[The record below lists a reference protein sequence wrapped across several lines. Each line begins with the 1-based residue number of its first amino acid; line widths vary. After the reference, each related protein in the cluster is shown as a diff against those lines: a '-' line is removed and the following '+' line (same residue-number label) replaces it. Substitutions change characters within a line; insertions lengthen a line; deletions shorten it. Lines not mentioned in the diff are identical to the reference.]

1 VKTPKQSKLPT
12 DAREAVMKRFVEGV
26 ARDQGGLFP
35 SHLEDF
41 VAEDNPVRAVD
52 AFVEMLDLR
61 TLGFVA
67 VDPSATGRPG
77 YHPAVLL
84 KLYIYGYLNAI
95 ASSRRLERE
104 AGRNVE
110 LMWLTGRLAPD
121 HKTIADFRK
130 DHGPAIQK
138 ACAQFVVLCR
148 QLGLFSKSLVAID
161 GSKFKAVNSR
171 DNNFTVNKVA
181 KRIEQAEVHI
191 ARYLTALERAD
202 RQGGEIA
209 EERTPH
215 LRDKIARLRQRIE
228 DLREMGETLKATP
241 GAQVSLTDPDARA
254 MSSHGKGTDVV
265 GYNVQIAVDAEH
277 HLILAHEVTN
287 IGSDRAQLASMGE
300 MARDASGH
308 ASITVLADRGY
319 YSGDQIVA
327 CDGTGVEPIVPKT
340 DTSGG
345 AVRGRFTIQDFIYDP
360 EHDRYTCPA
369 GQLLTQAEKRS
380 TRGPDPDFVR
390 YRNQDACGACPLK
403 PRCTSERYQQ
413 IRRRKNDDVL
423 DAMQRRLERMP
434 KAMTIRRRTVEH
446 PFGTIKAWMGATHFL
461 TRTLCRVK
469 TEMSLQV
476 LAYNLKRMISL
487 FGVAALMK
495 EINA

>member
-1 VKTPKQSKLPT
+1 
-12 DAREAVMKRFVEGV
+12 MKRFVEGV
-26 ARDQGGLFP
+26 ARDQSGLFP
-35 SHLEDF
+35 AHLEDF
-41 VAEDNPVRAVD
+41 VDEDNPVRAVD
-52 AFVEMLDLR
+52 AFVEKLDLR
-61 TLGFVA
+61 ALGFDG

-84 KLYIYGYLNAI
+84 KLYIYGYLNAVP
-95 ASSRRLERE
+95 SSRRLERE

-110 LMWLTGRLAPD
+110 LMWLTERLAPD

-130 DHGPAIQK
+130 DHGPAIQQ
-138 ACAQFVVLCR
+138 ACAQFVMLCR
-148 QLGLFSKSLVAID
+148 ELGLFSKAIVAVD

-171 DNNFTVNKVA
+171 DNNFTANKVE

-202 RQGGEIA
+202 RQSSALGGEIA
-209 EERTPH
+209 EEKTPR
-215 LRDKIARLRQRIE
+215 LKEKIERLRQRIE
-228 DLREMGETLKATP
+228 DLRAMGETLKAAP
-241 GAQVSLTDPDARA
+241 GGQISLTDPDARA
-254 MSSHGKGTDVV
+254 MSSQGKGTDVV

-287 IGSDRAQLASMGE
+287 VGSDRAMLTSMGE
-300 MARDASGH
+300 KARDASGCD
-308 ASITVLADRGY
+308 SVTVLADRGY

-327 CDGTGVEPIVPKT
+327 CEGTGVEPIVPKT
-340 DTSGG
+340 ETSGG
-345 AVRGRFTIQDFIYDP
+345 ALRGRFTIQDFIYDH

-369 GQLLTQAEKRS
+369 GQHLTQAKKRS

-390 YRNQDACGACPLK
+390 YRNLEACGACPLK
-403 PRCTSERYQQ
+403 PRCTAERFQQ
-413 IRRRKNDDVL
+413 IRRWKHDDVL

-434 KAMTIRRRTVEH
+434 KAMTIRRRTAEH

-461 TRTLCRVK
+461 TRTLPKVK

-476 LAYNLKRMISL
+476 LAYNLKRMMAL
-487 FGVAALMK
+487 FGVGPLIEAMAT
-495 EINA
+495 

>member
-1 VKTPKQSKLPT
+1 
-12 DAREAVMKRFVEGV
+12 MKRFVEGL

-35 SHLEDF
+35 AHLDDF
-41 VAEDNPVRAVD
+41 VGEDNPVRAVD
-52 AFVEMLDLR
+52 AYVDLLDLR
-61 TLGFVA
+61 ELGFDA

-77 YHPAVLL
+77 YHPGILL
-84 KLYIYGYLNAI
+84 KLYIYGYLNRI
-95 ASSRRLERE
+95 PSSRRLERE

-130 DHGPAIQK
+130 KHGPAIQQ

-148 QLGLFSKSLVAID
+148 QLGLFSKALVAID

-209 EERTPH
+209 EEKIPR
-215 LRDKIARLRQRIE
+215 LKDKIERLRQRIE
-228 DLREMGETLKATP
+228 DLRDMGETLKATP
-241 GAQVSLTDPDARA
+241 GAQISLTDPDARA
-254 MSSHGKGTDVV
+254 MSSRGKGTDVV
-265 GYNVQIAVDAEH
+265 GYNVQIAVDDEH

-287 IGSDRAQLASMGE
+287 VGSDRAQLATMGE
-300 MARDASGH
+300 MARDASGQ

-327 CDGTGVEPIVPKT
+327 CSGTGVEPIVPKT

-345 AVRGRFTIQDFIYDP
+345 ALRGRFTIQDFIYDS

-369 GQLLTQAEKRS
+369 GQILTQAEKRS

-390 YRNQDACGACPLK
+390 YRNLDACGDCPLK
-403 PRCTSERYQQ
+403 PRCTSERFQQ
-413 IRRRKNDDVL
+413 IRRWKHDDVL
-423 DAMQRRLERMP
+423 DAMQQRLDRMP

-461 TRTLCRVK
+461 TRTMSKVK
-469 TEMSLQV
+469 TEMSLNV
-476 LAYNLKRMISL
+476 LAYNLKRMISIL
-487 FGVAALMK
+487 GVEPLIKAMVT
-495 EINA
+495 

>member
-1 VKTPKQSKLPT
+1 
-12 DAREAVMKRFVEGV
+12 MKRFVEGV

-35 SHLEDF
+35 AHLEDF
-41 VAEDNPVRAVD
+41 VDQDNPVRAVD
-52 AFVEMLDLR
+52 AFVDKLDLR
-61 TLGFVA
+61 ALGFEA

-84 KLYIYGYLNAI
+84 KLYIYGYLNAVP
-95 ASSRRLERE
+95 SSRRLERE
-104 AGRNVE
+104 ARRNVE
-110 LMWLTGRLAPD
+110 LMWLTERLAPD

-130 DHGPAIQK
+130 DHGAAIQQ
-138 ACAQFVVLCR
+138 ACAHFVMLCR
-148 QLGLFSKSLVAID
+148 ELGLFSKAIIAVD

-171 DNNFTVNKVA
+171 DNNFTANKVE

-209 EERTPH
+209 EEKTPR
-215 LRDKIARLRQRIE
+215 LKEKIERLRQRIE
-228 DLREMGETLKATP
+228 DLRAMGETLKAAP
-241 GAQVSLTDPDARA
+241 GGQVSLTDPDARA

-277 HLILAHEVTN
+277 HLILAHEVTT
-287 IGSDRAQLASMGE
+287 IGSDRAQLVSMGE
-300 MARDASGH
+300 KARDASGCD
-308 ASITVLADRGY
+308 SVTVLADRGY
-319 YSGDQIVA
+319 YSGDQIVSCEGA
-327 CDGTGVEPIVPKT
+327 GVEPIVPKT
-340 DTSGG
+340 ETSGG
-345 AVRGRFTIQDFIYDP
+345 ALRGRFTIQDFVYDH

-369 GQLLTQAEKRS
+369 GQLLTQAKKRS

-390 YRNQDACGACPLK
+390 YRNLEACGACPLK
-403 PRCTSERYQQ
+403 PRCTAERFQQ
-413 IRRRKNDDVL
+413 IRRWKHDDVL

-461 TRTLCRVK
+461 TRTLPKVK

-476 LAYNLKRMISL
+476 LAYNLKRMMAL
-487 FGVAALMK
+487 FGVGPLIEAMAR
-495 EINA
+495 

>member
-1 VKTPKQSKLPT
+1 
-12 DAREAVMKRFVEGV
+12 VEGV

-35 SHLEDF
+35 AHLDDF
-41 VAEDNPVRAVD
+41 VAEDNTVRAVD

-61 TLGFVA
+61 ALGFEA
-67 VDPSATGRPG
+67 VDAAATGRPG

-84 KLYIYGYLNAI
+84 KVYVYGYLNAI

-130 DHGPAIQK
+130 DHGPAIQQ

-148 QLGLFSKSLVAID
+148 QLGLFSNSLVAVD

-181 KRIEQAEVHI
+181 KRIEQAEIHI

-209 EERTPH
+209 EEKTPR
-215 LRDKIARLRQRIE
+215 LKEKIERLRQRIE

-241 GAQVSLTDPDARA
+241 GAQVSVTDPDARA

-287 IGSDRAQLASMGE
+287 VGSDRAQLASMGE

-319 YSGDQIVA
+319 YSRDEVVA
-327 CDGTGVEPIVPKT
+327 CEGIGVEPIVPKT
-340 DTSGG
+340 ETSGAALQG
-345 AVRGRFTIQDFIYDP
+345 FFTIQDFIYDA

-369 GQLLTQAEKRS
+369 GQSLTKGKVNAN
-380 TRGPDPDFVR
+380 RGQDPEVIH
-390 YRNQDACGACPLK
+390 YRNLTACRGCALK
-403 PRCTSERYQQ
+403 PRCTPEKHKRLK
-413 IRRRKNDDVL
+413 RRKREDAL
-423 DAMQRRLERMP
+423 DAMQERLDRMP
-434 KAMTIRRRTVEH
+434 KAMTIRRRTAEH
-446 PFGTIKAWMGATHFL
+446 PFGTIKSWMGATHFL
-461 TRTLCRVK
+461 TKTLPKVR
-469 TEMSLQV
+469 TEMSLNV
-476 LAYNLKRMISL
+476 LAYNLKRVMAL
-487 FGVAALMK
+487 LGVGTLIRAMAA
-495 EINA
+495 

>member
-1 VKTPKQSKLPT
+1 
-12 DAREAVMKRFVEGV
+12 MKRFVEGV

-35 SHLEDF
+35 AHLDDF
-41 VAEDNPVRAVD
+41 VDEGNPVRAVD
-52 AFVEMLDLR
+52 AFVDKLDLR
-61 TLGFVA
+61 ALGFEA

-84 KLYIYGYLNAI
+84 KLYIYGYLNAVP
-95 ASSRRLERE
+95 SSRRLERE

-110 LMWLTGRLAPD
+110 LMWLTERLAPD

-130 DHGPAIQK
+130 DHGAAIQR
-138 ACAQFVVLCR
+138 ACAQFVMLCGE
-148 QLGLFSKSLVAID
+148 LGLFSKAIVAVD

-171 DNNFTVNKVA
+171 DNNFTANKVE
-181 KRIEQAEVHI
+181 KRIEQTEVHI

-209 EERTPH
+209 EEKTPR
-215 LRDKIARLRQRIE
+215 LKEKIERLRQRVE
-228 DLREMGETLKATP
+228 DLRAMGEALKAAP
-241 GAQVSLTDPDARA
+241 GGQVSLTDPDARA
-254 MSSHGKGTDVV
+254 MSSRGKGADVV
-265 GYNVQIAVDAEH
+265 GYNVQLAVDAEH

-287 IGSDRAQLASMGE
+287 IGNDRAQLVSMGE
-300 MARDASGH
+300 KARDASGH

-340 DTSGG
+340 ETSGG
-345 AVRGRFTIQDFIYDP
+345 ALRGRFTIQDFIYDH

-369 GQLLTQAEKRS
+369 GQVLTQAKKRS

-390 YRNQDACGACPLK
+390 YRNLEACGACPLK
-403 PRCTSERYQQ
+403 PRCTAERFQQ
-413 IRRRKNDDVL
+413 IRRWKHDDVL

-461 TRTLCRVK
+461 TRTLPKVK

-476 LAYNLKRMISL
+476 LAYNLKRMMAL
-487 FGVAALMK
+487 LGVGPLIEAIAA
-495 EINA
+495 

>member
-1 VKTPKQSKLPT
+1 
-12 DAREAVMKRFVEGV
+12 MKRFVEGV

-35 SHLEDF
+35 AHLEDF
-41 VAEDNPVRAVD
+41 VDEDNPVRAVD
-52 AFVEMLDLR
+52 AFVDKLDLR
-61 TLGFVA
+61 ALGFEA

-84 KLYIYGYLNAI
+84 KLYIYGYLNAVP
-95 ASSRRLERE
+95 SSRRLERE

-110 LMWLTGRLAPD
+110 LMWLTERLAPD

-130 DHGPAIQK
+130 DHGAAIQR
-138 ACAQFVVLCR
+138 ACAQFVMLCR
-148 QLGLFSKSLVAID
+148 ELGLFSKAIVAID

-171 DNNFTVNKVA
+171 DNNFTANKVE
-181 KRIEQAEVHI
+181 KRIEQTEVHI

-209 EERTPH
+209 EEKTPR
-215 LRDKIARLRQRIE
+215 LKEKIERLRQRVE
-228 DLREMGETLKATP
+228 DLRAMGEALKAAP
-241 GAQVSLTDPDARA
+241 GGQVSLTDPDARA
-254 MSSHGKGTDVV
+254 MSSRGKGTDVV
-265 GYNVQIAVDAEH
+265 GYNVQLAVDAEH

-287 IGSDRAQLASMGE
+287 IGNDRAQLVSMGE
-300 MARDASGH
+300 KARDASGH

-340 DTSGG
+340 ETSGG
-345 AVRGRFTIQDFIYDP
+345 ALRGRFTIQDFIYDH

-369 GQLLTQAEKRS
+369 GQVLTQAKKRS
-380 TRGPDPDFVR
+380 TRGLDPDFVR
-390 YRNQDACGACPLK
+390 YRNLEACGACPLK
-403 PRCTSERYQQ
+403 PRCTAERFQQ
-413 IRRRKNDDVL
+413 IRRWKHDDVL

-461 TRTLCRVK
+461 TRTLPKVK

-476 LAYNLKRMISL
+476 LAYNLKRMMAL
-487 FGVAALMK
+487 LGVGPLIEAIAA
-495 EINA
+495 

>member
-1 VKTPKQSKLPT
+1 M
-12 DAREAVMKRFVEGV
+12 AREAVMKRFVEGV

-35 SHLEDF
+35 AHLDDF
-41 VAEDNPVRAVD
+41 IGEDNPVRAVD
-52 AFVEMLDLR
+52 AFIDLLDLR
-61 TLGFVA
+61 ALGFAA

-110 LMWLTGRLAPD
+110 LMWLTERLAPD

-130 DHGPAIQK
+130 DHGPAIQR
-138 ACAQFVVLCR
+138 ACAHFVGLCR
-148 QLGLFSKSLVAID
+148 ELGLFPKSLVALD

-171 DNNFTVNKVA
+171 DNNFTINKVA

-209 EERTPH
+209 EEKTPR
-215 LRDKIARLRQRIE
+215 LKEKIERLRQRIE
-228 DLREMGETLKATP
+228 DLRKMDETLKAAP

-254 MSSHGKGTDVV
+254 MSSHGKGTDIV

-300 MARDASGH
+300 KAREASGH

-327 CDGTGVEPIVPKT
+327 CEGTGVAPIVPKT
-340 DTSGG
+340 ETSGG
-345 AVRGRFTIQDFIYDP
+345 ALRGRFTIQDFIYDG
-360 EHDRYTCPA
+360 EHDRYACPA
-369 GQLLTQAEKRS
+369 GQHLTQAAVRS
-380 TRGPDPDFVR
+380 TRGPDPDLVR
-390 YRNQDACGACPLK
+390 YRNLTACGACPLK
-403 PRCTSERYQQ
+403 PRCTPHKFKQ
-413 IRRRKNDDVL
+413 IKRWRHDDVL
-423 DAMQRRLERMP
+423 DAMQARLERMP
-434 KAMTIRRRTVEH
+434 DAMTIRRRTAEH

-461 TRTLCRVK
+461 TRTLPRVR
-469 TEMSLQV
+469 TEMSLNV
-476 LAYNLKRMISL
+476 LAYNLKRMIAI
-487 FGVAALMK
+487 FGVQPLIRAMAV
-495 EINA
+495 

>member
-1 VKTPKQSKLPT
+1 
-12 DAREAVMKRFVEGV
+12 MKRFVEGV
-26 ARDQGGLFP
+26 TRDQGGLFP
-35 SHLEDF
+35 AHLEDF
-41 VAEDNPVRAVD
+41 VDEDNPVRAVD

-61 TLGFVA
+61 TLGFAA
-67 VDPSATGRPG
+67 VDPSATGRPS

-84 KLYIYGYLNAI
+84 KLYVYGYLNAI
-95 ASSRRLERE
+95 PSSRRLERE

-121 HKTIADFRK
+121 HKTIANFRK
-130 DHGPAIQK
+130 DHGPAIQQ
-138 ACAQFVVLCR
+138 ACAQFVGLCR
-148 QLGLFSKSLVAID
+148 ELGLFSKAIVALD

-181 KRIEQAEVHI
+181 KRIEQAEIHI
-191 ARYLTALERAD
+191 ARYLAALERAD

-209 EERTPH
+209 EERTPR
-215 LRDKIARLRQRIE
+215 LKDKIERLRQRIE
-228 DLREMGETLKATP
+228 DLKAMGARLEASP

-287 IGSDRAQLASMGE
+287 VGSDRAQLVSMGE
-300 MARDASGH
+300 KAREASGH

-327 CDGTGVEPIVPKT
+327 CDGKGVDPIIPKT
-340 DTSGG
+340 ETSGG
-345 AVRGRFTIQDFIYDP
+345 ALRGRFTIQDFIYDR
-360 EHDRYTCPA
+360 EQDRYTCPA
-369 GQLLTQAEKRS
+369 GQLLTQAKKRS

-390 YRNQDACGACPLK
+390 YRNLEACGACALK
-403 PRCTSERYQQ
+403 SRCTQERFQQ
-413 IRRRKNDDVL
+413 IRRWKHDDVL
-423 DAMQRRLERMP
+423 DAMQQRLEAMP
-434 KAMTIRRRTVEH
+434 KAMTVRRRTAEH

-461 TRTLCRVK
+461 TRTLARVR

-476 LAYNLKRMISL
+476 LAYNLKRMMAL
-487 FGVAALMK
+487 FGIRSLIRAMAA
-495 EINA
+495 

>member
-1 VKTPKQSKLPT
+1 
-12 DAREAVMKRFVEGV
+12 MKRFVEGV

-35 SHLEDF
+35 AHLEDF

-52 AFVEMLDLR
+52 AFVDKLDLR
-61 TLGFVA
+61 ALGFDA
-67 VDPSATGRPG
+67 VDPSATGRPS
-77 YHPAVLL
+77 YHPAALL
-84 KLYIYGYLNAI
+84 KLYIYGYLNAVP
-95 ASSRRLERE
+95 SSRRLERE

-110 LMWLTGRLAPD
+110 LMWLTERLAPD

-130 DHGPAIQK
+130 DHGPAIQQ
-138 ACAQFVVLCR
+138 ACAQFVMLCR
-148 QLGLFSKSLVAID
+148 ELGLFSKAIVAVD

-171 DNNFTVNKVA
+171 DNNFTANKVE

-209 EERTPH
+209 EEKTPR
-215 LRDKIARLRQRIE
+215 LKEKIERLRQRIE
-228 DLREMGETLKATP
+228 DLRAMGETLKAAP
-241 GAQVSLTDPDARA
+241 GGQVSLTDPDARA

-300 MARDASGH
+300 KARDASGH

-327 CDGTGVEPIVPKT
+327 CEGTGVEPIVPKT
-340 DTSGG
+340 ETSGG
-345 AVRGRFTIQDFIYDP
+345 ALRGRFTIQDFIYDH

-369 GQLLTQAEKRS
+369 GQFLTQAKKRS

-390 YRNQDACGACPLK
+390 YRNLEACGACPLK
-403 PRCTSERYQQ
+403 PRCTAERFQQ
-413 IRRRKNDDVL
+413 IRRWKHDDVL
-423 DAMQRRLERMP
+423 DAMQRRLEHMP
-434 KAMTIRRRTVEH
+434 KAMTIRRRTAEH

-461 TRTLCRVK
+461 TKTLKNVK

-476 LAYNLKRMISL
+476 LAYNLKRMMAL
-487 FGVAALMK
+487 FGVAPLIKAM
-495 EINA
+495 AA

>member
-1 VKTPKQSKLPT
+1 
-12 DAREAVMKRFVEGV
+12 MKRFVEGE

-35 SHLEDF
+35 AHLDDF
-41 VAEDNPVRAVD
+41 IGEDNPVRAVD

-61 TLGFVA
+61 KLGFSS
-67 VDPSATGRPG
+67 VDPKATGRPS
-77 YHPAVLL
+77 YHPVILL
-84 KLYIYGYLNAI
+84 KLYVYGYLNAI
-95 ASSRRLERE
+95 PSSRRLERE

-130 DHGPAIQK
+130 DHGRAIQQT
-138 ACAQFVVLCR
+138 CAQFVGLCR
-148 QLGLFSKSLVAID
+148 ELGLFSKAIVALD

-181 KRIEQAEVHI
+181 KRIEQAEINI

-209 EERTPH
+209 EERTPR
-215 LRDKIARLRQRIE
+215 LKEKIERLRQRIA
-228 DLREMGETLKATP
+228 GLKAMGTRLEAIP
-241 GAQVSLTDPDARA
+241 GAQVSLVDPDARA

-277 HLILAHEVTN
+277 HLVVAHDVNN

-300 MARDASGH
+300 KTREASGQP
-308 ASITVLADRGY
+308 AITVLADRGY

-327 CDGTGVEPIVPKT
+327 CEGKGVDPIIPKT
-340 DTSGG
+340 ETSGG
-345 AVRGRFTIQDFIYDP
+345 ALRGRFTIQDFFYDRDR
-360 EHDRYTCPA
+360 DRYTCPA
-369 GQLLTQAEKRS
+369 GQLLTQAKKRS
-380 TRGPDPDFVR
+380 TRGPDPEFVR
-390 YRNQDACGACPLK
+390 YRNLDACGACELK
-403 PRCTSERYQQ
+403 SRCTQERFQQ
-413 IRRRKNDDVL
+413 IRRWKHDDVL
-423 DAMQRRLERMP
+423 DAMQQRLEQMP
-434 KAMTIRRRTVEH
+434 KAMSVRRRTAEH

-461 TRTLCRVK
+461 TKTLPKVK

-476 LAYNLKRMISL
+476 LAYNLKRMMAL
-487 FGVAALMK
+487 FGVRRLIQAMAA
-495 EINA
+495 

>member
-1 VKTPKQSKLPT
+1 
-12 DAREAVMKRFVEGV
+12 MKRFVEGV

-35 SHLEDF
+35 AHLEDF
-41 VAEDNPVRAVD
+41 VDEDNPVRAVD
-52 AFVEMLDLR
+52 AFVDKLDLR
-61 TLGFVA
+61 ALGFDA

-84 KLYIYGYLNAI
+84 KLYIYGYLNAVP
-95 ASSRRLERE
+95 SSRRLERE

-110 LMWLTGRLAPD
+110 LMWLTERLAPD

-130 DHGPAIQK
+130 DHGSAIQQ
-138 ACAQFVVLCR
+138 ACAQFVMLCR
-148 QLGLFSKSLVAID
+148 ELGLFSKAIVAID

-171 DNNFTVNKVA
+171 DNNFTANKVD

-209 EERTPH
+209 EEKTPR
-215 LRDKIARLRQRIE
+215 LKEKIERLRQRIE
-228 DLREMGETLKATP
+228 DLRAMGATLKAAP
-241 GAQVSLTDPDARA
+241 GGQVSLIDPDARA

-287 IGSDRAQLASMGE
+287 VGSDRAMLTSMGE
-300 MARDASGH
+300 KARDASGCD
-308 ASITVLADRGY
+308 SVTVLADRGY
-319 YSGDQIVA
+319 YSGDQIVS
-327 CDGTGVEPIVPKT
+327 CEGTGVEPIVPKT
-340 DTSGG
+340 ETSGG
-345 AVRGRFTIQDFIYDP
+345 ALRGRLTIQDFIYDP
-360 EHDRYTCPA
+360 QHDRYTCPA
-369 GQLLTQAEKRS
+369 GQFLTQAKKRS

-390 YRNQDACGACPLK
+390 YRNLEACGACPLK
-403 PRCTSERYQQ
+403 PRCTAERFQQ
-413 IRRRKNDDVL
+413 IRRWKHDDVL

-434 KAMTIRRRTVEH
+434 KAMTIRRRTAEH

-461 TRTLCRVK
+461 TRTLPKVK

-476 LAYNLKRMISL
+476 LAYNLKRMMAL
-487 FGVAALMK
+487 FGVGPLIEAMVA
-495 EINA
+495 

>member
-1 VKTPKQSKLPT
+1 
-12 DAREAVMKRFVEGV
+12 MKRFVEGV
-26 ARDQGGLFP
+26 ARDQGGLLP
-35 SHLEDF
+35 AHLEDF

-52 AFVEMLDLR
+52 AFVEKLDLR
-61 TLGFVA
+61 ALGFDA

-84 KLYIYGYLNAI
+84 KLYIYGYLNAVP
-95 ASSRRLERE
+95 SSRRLERE

-110 LMWLTGRLAPD
+110 LMWLTERLAPD

-130 DHGPAIQK
+130 DHGLGIQQ
-138 ACAQFVVLCR
+138 ACAQFVMLCR
-148 QLGLFSKSLVAID
+148 ELGLFSKAIVAVD

-171 DNNFTVNKVA
+171 DNNFTANKVE

-209 EERTPH
+209 EEKTPQLKEKIERLRRRIDD
-215 LRDKIARLRQRIE
+215 LRD
-228 DLREMGETLKATP
+228 MGEALKAAP
-241 GAQVSLTDPDARA
+241 GGQVSLTDPDARA

-300 MARDASGH
+300 KARDASGCD
-308 ASITVLADRGY
+308 SVTVLADRGY

-327 CDGTGVEPIVPKT
+327 CEGTGVEPIVPKT
-340 DTSGG
+340 ETSGG
-345 AVRGRFTIQDFIYDP
+345 ALRGRFTIQDFIYDP
-360 EHDRYTCPA
+360 QHDRYTCPA
-369 GQLLTQAEKRS
+369 GQLLTQAKKRS

-390 YRNQDACGACPLK
+390 YRNLDACGACPLK
-403 PRCTSERYQQ
+403 SRCTEERFQQ
-413 IRRRKNDDVL
+413 IRRWKHDDVL
-423 DAMQRRLERMP
+423 DAMQQRLDRMP
-434 KAMTIRRRTVEH
+434 KAMTIRRRTAEH

-461 TRTLCRVK
+461 TRTLAKVK
-469 TEMSLQV
+469 TEMSLHV
-476 LAYNLKRMISL
+476 LAYNLKRMIATI
-487 FGVAALMK
+487 GVCPLIRAMAA
-495 EINA
+495 

>member
-1 VKTPKQSKLPT
+1 
-12 DAREAVMKRFVEGV
+12 MKRFVEGV

-35 SHLEDF
+35 AHLEDF
-41 VAEDNPVRAVD
+41 VDEDNPVRAVD
-52 AFVEMLDLR
+52 AFVDKLDLR
-61 TLGFVA
+61 ALGFEA

-84 KLYIYGYLNAI
+84 KLYIYGYLNAVP
-95 ASSRRLERE
+95 SSRRLERE

-110 LMWLTGRLAPD
+110 LMWLTERLAPD

-130 DHGPAIQK
+130 DHGLAIQQV
-138 ACAQFVVLCR
+138 CAQFVMLCR
-148 QLGLFSKSLVAID
+148 ELGLFSKAIVAVD

-171 DNNFTVNKVA
+171 DNNFTANKVE
-181 KRIEQAEVHI
+181 KRIEQAEAHI

-209 EERTPH
+209 EEKTPR
-215 LRDKIARLRQRIE
+215 LKEKIDRLRQRIE
-228 DLREMGETLKATP
+228 DLRAMGETLKAAP
-241 GAQVSLTDPDARA
+241 GGQVSLTDPDARA

-287 IGSDRAQLASMGE
+287 VGSDRAMLTSMGE
-300 MARDASGH
+300 KARDASGCD
-308 ASITVLADRGY
+308 SVTVLADRGY
-319 YSGDQIVA
+319 YSGDQIVS
-327 CDGTGVEPIVPKT
+327 CEGTGVEPIVPKT
-340 DTSGG
+340 ETSGG
-345 AVRGRFTIQDFIYDP
+345 ALRGRFTIQDFIYDP
-360 EHDRYTCPA
+360 QHDRYTCPA
-369 GQLLTQAEKRS
+369 GQLLTQAKKRS

-390 YRNQDACGACPLK
+390 YRNLEACGACPLK
-403 PRCTSERYQQ
+403 PRCTAERFQQ
-413 IRRRKNDDVL
+413 IRRWKHDDVL

-434 KAMTIRRRTVEH
+434 KAMTIRRRTAEH

-461 TRTLCRVK
+461 TRTLPKVK

-476 LAYNLKRMISL
+476 LAYNLKRMMAL
-487 FGVAALMK
+487 FGVAPLIEAM
-495 EINA
+495 AA

>member
-1 VKTPKQSKLPT
+1 
-12 DAREAVMKRFVEGV
+12 MKRFVEGV

-35 SHLEDF
+35 AHLEDF

-52 AFVEMLDLR
+52 AFVDKLDLR
-61 TLGFVA
+61 ALGFGA
-67 VDPSATGRPG
+67 VDPSATGRPS
-77 YHPAVLL
+77 YHPAALL
-84 KLYIYGYLNAI
+84 KLYIYGYLNAVP
-95 ASSRRLERE
+95 SSRRLERE

-110 LMWLTGRLAPD
+110 LMWLTERLAPD

-130 DHGPAIQK
+130 DHGPAIQQ
-138 ACAQFVVLCR
+138 ACAQFVMLCR
-148 QLGLFSKSLVAID
+148 ELGLFSKAIVAVD

-171 DNNFTVNKVA
+171 DNNFTANKVE
-181 KRIEQAEVHI
+181 KRIEQAEIHI

-209 EERTPH
+209 EEKTPR
-215 LRDKIARLRQRIE
+215 LKEKIERLRQRIE
-228 DLREMGETLKATP
+228 DLSAMGETLKAAP
-241 GAQVSLTDPDARA
+241 GGQVSLTDPDARA

-300 MARDASGH
+300 KARDASGQ

-327 CDGTGVEPIVPKT
+327 CDGAGVEPIVPKT
-340 DTSGG
+340 ETSGG
-345 AVRGRFTIQDFIYDP
+345 ALRGRFTIQDFIYDH

-369 GQLLTQAEKRS
+369 GQFLTQAKKRS

-390 YRNQDACGACPLK
+390 YRNLEACGACPLK
-403 PRCTSERYQQ
+403 PRCTAERFQQ
-413 IRRRKNDDVL
+413 IRRWKHDDVL

-461 TRTLCRVK
+461 TKTLKNVK

-476 LAYNLKRMISL
+476 LAYNLKRMMAL
-487 FGVAALMK
+487 LGVGPLIKAMAA
-495 EINA
+495 